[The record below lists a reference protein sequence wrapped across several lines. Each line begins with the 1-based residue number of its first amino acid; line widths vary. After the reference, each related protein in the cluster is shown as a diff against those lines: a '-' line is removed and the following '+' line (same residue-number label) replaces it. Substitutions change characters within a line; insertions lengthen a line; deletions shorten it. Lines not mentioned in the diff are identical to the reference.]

1 MPSRTQQQ
9 QQHQQQQPS
18 AHAYFEPR
26 LGFLTGGAELHSA
39 FMTVAEASRW
49 CTDRR
54 ACRGFSGHAPFPS
67 DGPAA
72 VVYLSAFGKGAELV
86 QHPEWV
92 SYVRLTTADYDEQD
106 EQDDQAGDVVEDA
119 KLEL

>member
-1 MPSRTQQQ
+1 MWLVSCQTHSPRGRSGSVGRSLKSPEPKCLSR
-9 QQHQQQQPS
+9 
-18 AHAYFEPR
+18 ER
-26 LGFLTGGAELHSA
+26 
-39 FMTVAEASRW
+39 

-54 ACRGFSGHAPFPS
+54 ACRGFSGRAPFPS

-92 SYVRLTTADYDEQD
+92 SYVRLTTADYDHEQD
-106 EQDDQAGDVVEDA
+106 EQDDQAGDVVDDA